1 MSGTAETVRGLVLV
15 LWTYG
20 LMGAMG
26 LALAPVAAL
35 GPRLWTRR
43 IVRFYCR
50 IILASARLICGLGS
64 EIRGEVPRGAVI
76 VAAKHQSFLDI
87 IMLVSVLERPRF
99 VMKRS
104 LLWAP
109 VLGFYARRIG
119 CIAIDRSKGRE
130 AMREMLEAKAAE
142 RELDGQLVIYPQGTR
157 VAPGVTAPWRPG
169 VAVLYDAAEEPCVP
183 VATNAGVFWPRKG
196 VARRPGTAVVEFL
209 PPIPA
214 GLGGAALLARLRDEV
229 EAASGAL
236 LEEARRAGR
245 AP

>member
-1 MSGTAETVRGLVLV
+1 VSGAAETVRGFVLV
-15 LWTYG
+15 IWTYG

-43 IVRFYCR
+43 IVRLYCR
-50 IILASARLICGLGS
+50 IILASARLICGLRS

-119 CIAIDRSKGRE
+119 CIAIDRDKGRE
-130 AMREMLEAKAAE
+130 AMKAMLEAKRAE

-157 VAPGVTAPWRPG
+157 VTPGVKAPWRPG
-169 VAVLYDAAEEPCVP
+169 VAVLYEAAEEPCVP
-183 VATNAGVFWPRKG
+183 AATNAGVFWPRKG
-196 VARRPGTAVVEFL
+196 VARRPGTAVLEFL
-209 PPIPA
+209 PAIPA
-214 GLGGAALLARLRDEV
+214 GLGGAALLARVRGEV
-229 EAASGAL
+229 EAASDAL
-236 LEEARRAGR
+236 LEEARRSGR
-245 AP
+245 AV

>member
-1 MSGTAETVRGLVLV
+1 MSGTAETVRGLILV
-15 LWTYG
+15 VWTYG
-20 LMGAMG
+20 LMGVMG

-43 IVRFYCR
+43 IVRLYCR
-50 IILASARLICGLGS
+50 IVLVSARLICGLRS

-87 IMLVSVLERPRF
+87 LMLVSVLERPRF

-119 CIAIDRSKGRE
+119 CIAIDREKGRE

-157 VAPGVTAPWRPG
+157 VTPGVRAPWRPG
-169 VAVLYDAAEEPCVP
+169 VSVLYAAAGEPCVP
-183 VATNAGVFWPRKG
+183 AATNAGVFWPRKG
-196 VARRPGTAVVEFL
+196 VARRPGTAVLEFL
-209 PPIPA
+209 PAIPP
-214 GLGGAALLARLRDEV
+214 GLGGAALLARLRGEV
-229 EAASGAL
+229 EAASEAL

-245 AP
+245 AS